1 VSNDAPPHVCLAGF
15 GFMTPAADP
24 GQQMARSAQLEGGT
38 MSFMSPELLIPD
50 LFSRADAEP
59 TPQSDIYA
67 FGMVIYQV
75 FQQDCGCRPI

>member
-1 VSNDAPPHVCLAGF
+1 MSNDAPPRVCLAGF

-24 GQQMARSAQLEGGT
+24 GQQMACSVQLEGGVMT
-38 MSFMSPELLIPD
+38 FMSPELLIPD
-50 LFSRADAEP
+50 IFGKEGAVP

-75 FQQDCGCRPI
+75 FWQDCGYWSI

>member
-1 VSNDAPPHVCLAGF
+1 MSNDAPPRACLAGF

-24 GQQMARSAQLEGGT
+24 DQQMAYSARLEGGR
-38 MSFMSPELLIPD
+38 MSFMSPEILIPD
-50 LFSRADAEP
+50 LFGREDAVP

-75 FQQDCGCRPI
+75 FQQDCGYREI